1 MCTRYKIY
9 ASPSFLNYRT
19 KIKAKL
25 NGFIIFFLK
34 YFFNRVIITLF
45 AIGKEIY
52 KTSIT
57 MSGLIKNLGVIV
69 LLIGVVI
76 LAVPFLTGSM
86 TNGILFTGLLVIILG
101 YVGHIVINKRVE

>member
-1 MCTRYKIY
+1 MNYTAKIE
-9 ASPSFLNYRT
+9 ANL
-19 KIKAKL
+19 K
-25 NGFIIFFLK
+25 GFIIFILK

-45 AIGKEIY
+45 AIEKEIY

-57 MSGLIKNLGVIV
+57 MNGLIKNLGVIV

-86 TNGILFTGLLVIILG
+86 TNGILITGLLVIVLG
-101 YVGHIVINKRVE
+101 YLGHIAINKRVE

>member
-1 MCTRYKIY
+1 MRLFYILYTWLFFV
-9 ASPSFLNYRT
+9 PVFLVLT
-19 KIKAKL
+19 ILTAVTTIVGCL
-25 NGFIIFFLK
+25 LG
-34 YFFNRVIITLF
+34 
-45 AIGKEIY
+45 GEKEIY

-86 TNGILFTGLLVIILG
+86 TNGILLTGLAVIILG
-101 YVGHIVINKRVE
+101 YLGHIVINKRVE

>member
-1 MCTRYKIY
+1 M
-9 ASPSFLNYRT
+9 NYRT
-19 KIKAKL
+19 KIEVILK
-25 NGFIIFFLK
+25 GFIIFILK
-34 YFFNRVIITLF
+34 FFFNWVIIALF
-45 AIGKEIY
+45 AIEKEIY

-86 TNGILFTGLLVIILG
+86 TNGILLTGLAVIILG
-101 YVGHIVINKRVE
+101 YLGHIVINKRVE